1 MKRTVL
7 PVLLVLLAI
16 TTLSA
21 CAVADAPP
29 PPGESAPPGPATVVF
44 LARHA
49 EAVYPPPEDAPRN
62 PPLNAM
68 GQARAEALARLLDD
82 AGVSRVWSTD
92 YARTQET
99 AAPLAAAL
107 DQSVESYDPSDL
119 PAFAEQLRATPGRH
133 VVLGHSNT
141 TPQLVEA
148 LGGDPGEPI
157 DETTEYDRLYIVVL
171 GPDGQVTTT
180 LLRYGDPTPEDWQ
193 GSAMERR

>member
-1 MKRTVL
+1 MNRR
-7 PVLLVLLAI
+7 LLSLLAVW
-16 TTLSA
+16 TLTA
-21 CAVADAPP
+21 GCVGTATVQAPAEDP
-29 PPGESAPPGPATVVF
+29 ELAEATVVF

-49 EAVYPPPEDAPRN
+49 EAVYPPPEDSPRN

-68 GQARAEALARLLDD
+68 GQARADALARLLSDS
-82 AGVSRVWSTD
+82 GVTRIWSTD

-99 AAPLAAAL
+99 AAPLASTL
-107 DQSVESYDPSDL
+107 GLSVASYDPTDL
-119 PAFAEQLRATPGRH
+119 PAFAEQLRTTPGRH

-148 LGGDPGEPI
+148 LGGEPGAPI
-157 DETTEYDRLYIVVL
+157 DETVEYDRLYVVTL
-171 GPDGQVTTT
+171 GTGGQVTTA